1 MHGEGTGGAITQ
13 AGRATHS
20 WARVCQLP
28 LRTCHPPQRLT
39 ARGSS
44 CEKEV
49 AASLGHEDRTS
60 GRAERQEGWGC
71 GTARPQRQDPTRVLP
86 DTRTTSW
93 HPLRKVRRAD
103 TSRVVR
109 RAVGEPGGFS

>member
-60 GRAERQEGWGC
+60 GRARETGGLGLRDRKT
-71 GTARPQRQDPTRVLP
+71 TAPRPNQGPAGHQNDQLAPP
-86 DTRTTSW
+86 
-93 HPLRKVRRAD
+93 
-103 TSRVVR
+103 
-109 RAVGEPGGFS
+109 